1 MQRSPASASQVLG
14 LKSCATTSQQ
24 NISILKIEKN
34 IKLEAYRT
42 GEGISQAVI
51 FDTCQSWYENVQYDK
66 MFVLEETESDHKSW
80 LYVVKLPIIQK
91 EDGK

>member
-1 MQRSPASASQVLG
+1 MCIS
-14 LKSCATTSQQ
+14 
-24 NISILKIEKN
+24 NIVEETEKEKIKRN

-51 FDTCQSWYENVQYDK
+51 FDTCQSWYENVYYDK
-66 MFVLEETESDHKSW
+66 MFVLDKAGNGQKSW
-80 LYVVKLPIIQK
+80 LYVVKLPIIEK